1 MTTTDRQS
9 TNAVTAKRRILHTML
24 RVGDMQASI
33 DFYTRALGMSLIRQ
47 FDNPEKEYQLTFM
60 GFGPEERNTVIEL
73 TYNYGVSHY
82 EKGRAFGHIAI
93 GVDDCAKACEQ
104 VRNCQGT
111 VVREPGPLE
120 GGEEFIAFVQD
131 PDGNLIEF
139 IQRSEDWFL

>member
-1 MTTTDRQS
+1 MTIFDMQS
-9 TNAVTAKRRILHTML
+9 TNRIAVKRRILHTML

-47 FDNPEKEYQLTFM
+47 FDNPAKEYQLSFM
-60 GFGPEERNTVIEL
+60 GFGPEERDAVIEL

-104 VRNCQGT
+104 VKRCHGV

-139 IQRSEDWFL
+139 IQRSADWFL